1 MHPAQLRLQL
11 RLQHHSQAVSS
22 QADQQLRV
30 VNSDQH
36 RVANLDQLQA
46 VNSASGW

>member
-1 MHPAQLRLQL
+1 M
-11 RLQHHSQAVSS
+11 
-22 QADQQLRV
+22 

-46 VNSASGW
+46 VNSDQHQVANLDQLQAVSSQATSSARR